1 MVPPEGGCY
10 VENFVVTA
18 TIPTEKPLLP
28 VYEMEGPDPS
38 AAKMGNRACYW
49 GNGGRGGEESPV
61 YEYDQLK
68 AGNVLKGP
76 AILETEYTTLVL
88 PPGLTCT
95 IDENLFSRI
104 ERA

>member
-1 MVPPEGGCY
+1 MSVP
-10 VENFVVTA
+10 
-18 TIPTEKPLLP
+18 TI
-28 VYEMEGPDPS
+28 PDPS
-38 AAKMGNRACYW
+38 AAKKRSRACYW
-49 GNGGRGGEESPV
+49 GNGGVVESPV

-76 AILETEYTTLVL
+76 AILEPEYTTLVL